1 MLFFRDVVDRAERV
15 FAAAVVDLVDTPMV
29 AGALLDVGK
38 LGATGLRG
46 LDDLRGAAV
55 HLLSLP
61 SHRDVRSLSAQVAQ
75 LKTALAEVEARLE
88 DLQLDRA
95 AGPEPR

>member
-1 MLFFRDVVDRAERV
+1 MPFRDLVNRAERV
-15 FAAAVVDLVDTPMV
+15 FAAAVVDLVDTPVV

-61 SHRDVRSLSAQVAQ
+61 SHRDVRGLSAQLAQ
-75 LKTALAEVEARLE
+75 LKTALAEVEARLD
-88 DLQLDRA
+88 DLQLDPA
-95 AGPEPR
+95 ARPEAR